1 MTDTMTA
8 QTKSEAL
15 EASILHWQENV
26 KADTWGEVRMWLDDC
41 ALCDLYCSN
50 CAAKCKGCPV
60 MDRTGESDCSKTPYR
75 AAGRA
80 LRAWKYTDPDD
91 KTVWLAARDEFRR
104 CAQAEL
110 DFLISLRETE

>member
-26 KADTWGEVRMWLDDC
+26 KAERSLDVLANDTDC
-41 ALCDLYCSN
+41 ALCAKFYDLECE
-50 CAAKCKGCPV
+50 GCPV
-60 MDRTGESDCSKTPYR
+60 YLRTGLRYCLGSPYG
-75 AAGRA
+75 AAYAA
-80 LRAWKYTDPDD
+80 LREWRQFDAG
-91 KTVWLAARDEFRR
+91 AARDEFRR
-104 CAQAEL
+104 CAQAEV